1 MTAEPKPVLVCD
13 GLRFSWDAKGRA
25 LTLPDFEVAAGE
37 RVFVCGPSGSGKS
50 TLLGLIAGVMKPT
63 AGSVEALG
71 QSLSTLGSS
80 RRDRF
85 RADHIGYVFQQFN
98 LLPYLGVVENV
109 LLSCIFSK
117 RRAKRASAVYPIR
130 TEAAR
135 LLLALGLD
143 AELLERRTVGE
154 LSVGQ
159 QQRVAVARALIG
171 APELI
176 IADEP
181 TSALDTQTRDAFV
194 SLLLAECARHRI
206 GLVFVSHDMAL
217 THHFDRTVLLGPTA
231 PIRH

>member
-1 MTAEPKPVLVCD
+1 VTDQQTPILVCD
-13 GLRFSWDAKGRA
+13 GLRFSWDRKGSA
-25 LTLPDFEVAAGE
+25 LTLPDFEVAPGE

-63 AGSVEALG
+63 AGSVKALG
-71 QSLSTLGSS
+71 QSVSTLGSS
-80 RRDRF
+80 QRDRF

-109 LLSCIFSK
+109 LLSCIFSN
-117 RRAKRASAVYPIR
+117 RRSQRASAVYPVR
-130 TEAAR
+130 TEAIR

-143 AELLERRTVGE
+143 PELLKRRTVGE

-159 QQRVAVARALIG
+159 QQRVAAARALIG

-181 TSALDTQTRDAFV
+181 TSALDTHARDTFV
-194 SLLLAECARHRI
+194 SLLLAECARHRS
-206 GLVFVSHDMAL
+206 GVVFVSHDTAL
-217 THHFDRTVLLGPTA
+217 TRHFDRTVALDSTA
-231 PIRH
+231 AARH

>member
-1 MTAEPKPVLVCD
+1 VTDQQTPILVCD
-13 GLRFSWDAKGRA
+13 GLRLSWDTKASA
-25 LTLPDFEVAAGE
+25 LKLPDFVVAPGE

-63 AGSVEALG
+63 AGSVKALG

-80 RRDRF
+80 QCDRF

-109 LLSCIFSK
+109 LLSCIFST
-117 RRAKRASAVYPIR
+117 RRTQRASAVYPVR
-130 TEAAR
+130 TEAIR

-143 AELLERRTVGE
+143 AELLKRRTVGE

-159 QQRVAVARALIG
+159 QQRVAAARALIG

-181 TSALDTQTRDAFV
+181 TSALDTDARDTFV
-194 SLLLAECARHRI
+194 SLLLAECARHRS
-206 GLVFVSHDMAL
+206 GVVFVSHDMAL
-217 THHFDRTVLLGPTA
+217 TRHFDRTVPLGLTA
-231 PIRH
+231 AARH